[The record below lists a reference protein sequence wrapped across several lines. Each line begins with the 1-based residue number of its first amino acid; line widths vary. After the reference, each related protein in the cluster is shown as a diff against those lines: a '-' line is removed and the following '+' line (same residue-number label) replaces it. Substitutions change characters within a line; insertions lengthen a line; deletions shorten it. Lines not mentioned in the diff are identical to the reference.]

1 MPLMNQTLKKV
12 QIKTGRS
19 EIHTNEDEFVENKT
33 AYNRQLNYCI
43 SLLRKTK
50 KEYFADLN
58 EQNDNKQFWR
68 TVKPELPDK
77 IKLSNNTYLVEDGEI
92 INEDDKNATVLKN
105 FFISPL
111 KSGVAYLYPLKI
123 SQNLKVFCCF

>member
-33 AYNRQLNYCI
+33 ACNRQLNYCI

-50 KEYFADLN
+50 K
-58 EQNDNKQFWR
+58 K
-68 TVKPELPDK
+68 
-77 IKLSNNTYLVEDGEI
+77 NT
-92 INEDDKNATVLKN
+92 
-105 FFISPL
+105 SP
-111 KSGVAYLYPLKI
+111 I
-123 SQNLKVFCCF
+123 